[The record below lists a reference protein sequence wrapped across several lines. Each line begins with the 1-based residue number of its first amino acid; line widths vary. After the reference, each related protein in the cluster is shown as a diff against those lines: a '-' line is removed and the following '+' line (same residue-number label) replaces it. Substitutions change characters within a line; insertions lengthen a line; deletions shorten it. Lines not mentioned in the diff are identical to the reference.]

1 MPRRS
6 AENADGRLPRVHL
19 DALSARREAAVA
31 IVVVNVGQ
39 KGESG
44 SAAHFFSDAGVFAPL
59 F

>member
-39 KGESG
+39 KGES
-44 SAAHFFSDAGVFAPL
+44 HLFFFLTQAFCTVIL
-59 F
+59 E

>member
-39 KGESG
+39 KGESQRRTL
-44 SAAHFFSDAGVFAPL
+44 FF
-59 F
+59 

>member
-44 SAAHFFSDAGVFAPL
+44 SAAHLRRRFCTVIL
-59 F
+59 E